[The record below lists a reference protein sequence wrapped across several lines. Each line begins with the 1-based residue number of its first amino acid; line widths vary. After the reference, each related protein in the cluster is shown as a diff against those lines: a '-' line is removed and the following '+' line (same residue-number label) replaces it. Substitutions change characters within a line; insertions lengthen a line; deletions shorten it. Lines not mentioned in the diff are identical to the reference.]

1 MIAFTRI
8 PESYAPFG
16 GEIHYAVAA
25 DAAQR
30 IGIRILR
37 AAETAA
43 RSSETLENGVSE
55 RPGPTDPSASAGAAS
70 DAVSIGTA
78 PSAEGELLG
87 AKRFVGIAEAAFD
100 VAPYLRRAVR
110 FAPSSGG
117 TGFCDASN
125 RTVAATVEAFVVTAA
140 AKTAV
145 VAMTGAATT
154 TGGRTATA
162 GAAARVAEREAMA
175 GVRALGVSEAS
186 VAGEASV
193 TKADAGIEKVGAA
206 DSVQTVVAPV
216 RTFLPCAEA
225 VAAPALLTVMP
236 RERLMA
242 HGEWDELTFLHE
254 GPLTITVTAEG
265 VASGVATARTYA
277 MPPRADVWSHG
288 GAETSAMDKRRV
300 EAAEGTVKEGV
311 VVSTFRSGAGG
322 LHLFRVNTRDFPG
335 AERLTVD
342 AGNCGKVVYTLLP
355 TPEGARR
362 VAWRTAAGS
371 VEHYTFPVERLV
383 AVKVRKAR
391 ACGQEGAVATTVEM
405 EHRLHLESACEG
417 RDVLRALA
425 GLIVSPQVWLV
436 EGDCY
441 TAVDV
446 QTDKAE
452 MPGPGMPG
460 VIGIALRSARKTSL
474 PWN

>member
-110 FAPSSGG
+110 FAPTSGG

-125 RTVAATVEAFVVTAA
+125 RTVAATVEAFVVTA
-140 AKTAV
+140 
-145 VAMTGAATT
+145 AATT

-265 VASGVATARTYA
+265 AASGVAAAVQTYA
-277 MPPRADVWSHG
+277 MPPRADVGSHG
-288 GAETSAMDKRRV
+288 EAEASAKDKLRV